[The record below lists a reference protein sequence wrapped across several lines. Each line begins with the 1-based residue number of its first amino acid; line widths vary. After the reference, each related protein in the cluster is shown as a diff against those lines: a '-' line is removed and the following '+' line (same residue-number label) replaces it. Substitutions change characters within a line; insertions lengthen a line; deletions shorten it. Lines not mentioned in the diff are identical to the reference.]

1 MVDLQEAYAACA
13 RVCRTHYENFPVA
26 SFLLPR
32 RMRPHVAAVYAF
44 SRAADDIADEGERP
58 IEERHR
64 LLRVWR
70 ERLLE
75 AVAGDTSTVQRP
87 PGPGEP
93 AHTREIFLA
102 LGVTVRRLHLPLA
115 LLEDQ
120 LSAFEQD
127 LTVTRYETWAEL
139 FDYCRLSAN
148 PIGRLV
154 LRIGGHAADD
164 LDRSSDAICTALQL
178 ANFWQDVKSDYRRG
192 RIYLPLEEM
201 RAHGAQ
207 EAALREPHISS
218 GWRNALAAAVRRTR
232 ALFRDGQPL
241 CDRLRGR
248 LGWEVRLTWL
258 GGTRILDRIEAI
270 KFDVLDQRPT
280 LGLSD
285 LPWLASAALAGPRL
299 IRKRAAAPRGARAG
313 DTGTREAEPHARPS
327 ETEPRSR

>member
-1 MVDLQEAYAACA
+1 MVDLQAAYAACA
-13 RVCRTHYENFPVA
+13 RACRTHYENFPVA
-26 SFLLPR
+26 SILLPR

-44 SRAADDIADEGERP
+44 ARAADDFADEGDRP

-64 LLRVWR
+64 LLRMWR
-70 ERLLE
+70 ERLRE

-87 PGPGEP
+87 PQPGEP

-102 LGVTVRRLHLPLA
+102 LGVTVRRLQLPPA

-127 LTVTRYETWAEL
+127 LTVTRYETWAQL

-164 LDRSSDAICTALQL
+164 LDRWSDAICTALQL

-201 RAHGAQ
+201 RAHRA
-207 EAALREPHISS
+207 EERALEGPHVTPEWRE
-218 GWRNALAAAVRRTR
+218 ALAAAVSRTR
-232 ALFRDGQPL
+232 TLFNDGQPL

-248 LGWEVRLTWL
+248 LGWEIRLTWL
-258 GGTRILDRIEAI
+258 GGTHILDRIEAI
-270 KFDVLDQRPT
+270 EFDVLHHRPT
-280 LGLSD
+280 IGLAD
-285 LPWLASAALAGPRL
+285 VPRLAAAALAGPRL
-299 IRKRAAAPRGARAG
+299 IQKRAAK
-313 DTGTREAEPHARPS
+313 T
-327 ETEPRSR
+327 